1 MPRQSRSNIRTNY
14 FHVMIQG
21 INKSYIFE
29 QAEDINNY
37 IATMY
42 NLIQAHEIEIIA
54 YCIMSNH
61 AHLLLKT
68 EKIQE
73 LSKYMHRLNTKYALY
88 YNKKYDRVGYLFRDR
103 YKTQGIYSQEQMHNC
118 IKYIY
123 NNPVKAGICK
133 AAREYTYSNYKEI
146 EQLMKDNYSFKCVEQ
161 QKGDDY
167 YFIDIEEEEKSNCRE
182 ILKRFLF
189 VNNIKLTQ
197 LQSNEEKLREIIK
210 ILKEKNNVSLR
221 RIAEELNINREKVRK
236 IYKDKQRVS
245 KSPVPFDTF

>member
-29 QAEDINNY
+29 QPEDINNY

-42 NLIQAHEIEIIA
+42 NLIQTHEIEIIA

-68 EKIQE
+68 EKIEE

-103 YKTQGIYSQEQMHNC
+103 YKTQGIYSGEQMHNC

-133 AAREYTYSNYKEI
+133 EAREYTYSNYKEI
-146 EQLMKDNYSFKCVEQ
+146 EQLMKVDYSSEDVEQ
-161 QKGDDY
+161 QAESDCC
-167 YFIDIEEEEKSNCRE
+167 FIDIEEEEERNCSE
-182 ILKRFLF
+182 MIKRFLF
-189 VNNIKLTQ
+189 ANNIKLTQ
-197 LQSNEEKLREIIK
+197 LQSNEAKLREIIK

-221 RIAEELNINREKVRK
+221 KIAEELNINREKVRK
-236 IYKDKQRVS
+236 LYIRK
-245 KSPVPFDTF
+245 